1 MSVFVLVPQLQP
13 EMKLPPG
20 DNDTQVERSLCSVSE
35 LIHTPLEASPSQRVP
50 LTSSLSFSLP
60 HTGLD
65 AGGRMVTEINPVPAL

>member
-20 DNDTQVERSLCSVSE
+20 DNNTQVEPSLCPVSE

-65 AGGRMVTEINPVPAL
+65 AAGRMVTEINPVPAL